1 MRNRKIFAVLICLAM
16 IVALAV
22 GCQNAETTSTTTGQ
36 TTTSQTTTASQGTSQ
51 TTTTEPPAEKVSLR
65 YWALAR
71 WAGVN
76 GNEEDGQIG
85 DWQRDVAE
93 RYMAENPN
101 VEDIEF
107 EHVPGADIDQKLT
120 VAIATSVQPN
130 VLEDGITRGGK
141 FARMDLLQPLND
153 YFTAEEMDDFLEG
166 SWENGGIEVDGQY
179 HMIPWSNSVQTMLI
193 NRTMFEE
200 AGALDLLPQ
209 NEDRTWTYEEFRA
222 AMEAVKSDSVY
233 PSCFYLGST
242 AGDAYLY
249 DFLMG
254 NGVRLFDGDGNLSIN
269 TPETAETIDFIISM
283 INDGLSVPGAET
295 MVFSDDRELFKQQK
309 TAVCFIGGYPQVK
322 GEMDNGNIEA
332 FEIGFA
338 MYPNAEGKAPGL
350 EANYIGY
357 MVFKS
362 ESQVENDAAVGLA
375 KFATNTENSKAL
387 KIVNLIPLRKSV
399 GDLYPG
405 DEFAAW
411 TKRIFKYSED
421 PGYSL
426 ELYPTVTGEF
436 IPMMQ
441 GLVGGD
447 KTTEEALEDLEAYVI
462 SQ

>member
-1 MRNRKIFAVLICLAM
+1 MKIRKIFAVLICLAM
-16 IVALAV
+16 IAVLVA
-22 GCQNAETTSTTTGQ
+22 GCQEAETTAPATEQTTTKQ
-36 TTTSQTTTASQGTSQ
+36 TTTSSEGTTQSTTTAAPVEDVTL
-51 TTTTEPPAEKVSLR
+51 T

-71 WAGVN
+71 WAGVD
-76 GNEEDGQIG
+76 GTEEDGQIG
-85 DWQRDVAE
+85 DWQRDVAKRFME
-93 RYMAENPN
+93 DNPN
-101 VEDIEF
+101 VTGIEF
-107 EHVPGADIDQKLT
+107 EHIPGADIDQKLT
-120 VAIATSVQPN
+120 VAIATSMQPN

-141 FARMDLLQPLND
+141 FARMDLLLPLND

-193 NRTMFEE
+193 NKTMFEE

-209 NEDRTWTYEEFRA
+209 DEDHTWTYEEFRT

-233 PSCFYLGST
+233 PCCFYLGST

-249 DFLMG
+249 DFMMG
-254 NGVRLFDGDGNLSIN
+254 NGVRIFDSEGNLSIN
-269 TPETAETIDFIISM
+269 TPEAAETISFIMSM

-295 MVFSDDRELFKQQK
+295 LVYSDDRELFKQQK

-322 GEMDNGNIEA
+322 GEMDNGNIET
-332 FEIGFA
+332 FDIGFA
-338 MYPNAEGKAPGL
+338 MYPHAEGKAPGL

-357 MVFKS
+357 MVFES
-362 ESQVENDAAVGLA
+362 ENQAENDAAVGLA

-405 DEFAAW
+405 DEFAAF
-411 TKRIFKYSED
+411 TKGVFKYSED
-421 PGYSL
+421 PGYSN
-426 ELYPTVTGEF
+426 ELYPTVTGEM
-436 IPMMQ
+436 IPMLQ

-447 KTTEEALEDLEAYVI
+447 KSVEEALSDLEAYVK